1 MQSIGVESHF
11 STFQGVSFVTTTHP
25 VNYVRQE
32 SVMNAS
38 AAATQDTTKK
48 GFSDLIARLRANPR
62 IPLIIAAAA
71 AIAVVFALVLWAKT
85 PDYRVLYS
93 NLSDEDGGAIVTQLT
108 QMNIPYQFS
117 ETGGALMV
125 PAEKVHELRL
135 RLAEQGLPKG
145 GSVGFELMDKE
156 KFGISQFSEQVNY
169 QRALEGELARTIETL
184 GPVKSARV
192 HLAMPK
198 PTLFVREQK
207 APSASVTLNLQPG
220 RALDEGQIQAIVHI
234 VSSSVPGLPPGNVT
248 VVDQAGRL
256 LTHSDSEGRDLNDAQ
271 LKFTSEVEARYQQRI
286 EAILNPIVGQ
296 GNVHAQVTAQLNFDR
311 SEQTDE
317 KYQPNGGPDNS
328 AIRSRQTST
337 NQQNG
342 SPYPGGVPGALS
354 NQPAPANTA
363 PVTNPPNNNANGQ
376 NANGQNN
383 AANGSTT
390 STAQQ
395 NSGPSSSRHDDT
407 VNYELD
413 RTIRHTKVNV
423 GDVQRLSVAV
433 VVNYR
438 ADDKGKPVAL
448 NDQQIKQIEDLTREA
463 MGYSQTRGDSINV
476 VNSPFNMTEPA
487 GGDLP
492 FWQQQSFFDQL
503 MTAGR
508 WLLVALVAFILYR
521 KLVRPQL
528 LRKRAQEQAAADA
541 AAARAAAQ
549 EEEQAYNVQLSKDEV
564 DQERKS
570 TNRMSAEVMSQ
581 RIRDMSENDPRVVAL
596 VIREW
601 MSNEL

>member
-1 MQSIGVESHF
+1 
-11 STFQGVSFVTTTHP
+11 
-25 VNYVRQE
+25 
-32 SVMNAS
+32 MNAS
-38 AAATQDTTKK
+38 AAATQDTAKK
-48 GFSDLIARLRANPR
+48 GFSDLLARLRANPR
-62 IPLIIAAAA
+62 IPLIVAAAA
-71 AIAVVFALVLWAKT
+71 VIAVVFALVLWAKA
-85 PDYRVLYS
+85 PDYRVLYN

-108 QMNIPYQFS
+108 QMNIPYQFA
-117 ETGGALMV
+117 ENGGALMV
-125 PAEKVHELRL
+125 PADKVHELRL
-135 RLAEQGLPKG
+135 RLAQQGLPKG
-145 GSVGFELMDKE
+145 GNVGFELMDKE

-169 QRALEGELARTIETL
+169 QRALEGELSRTIETL
-184 GPVKSARV
+184 GPVKSVRV

-220 RALDEGQIQAIVHI
+220 RALDEGQIQAIQHM
-234 VSSSVPGLPPGNVT
+234 VSSSVAGLPPGNVT
-248 VVDQAGRL
+248 VVDQSGRL
-256 LTHSDSEGRDLNDAQ
+256 LTRSDSEGRDLNDAQ
-271 LKFTSEVEARYQQRI
+271 LKYASEVEARFQQRI

-296 GNVHAQVTAQLNFDR
+296 GNVHAQVTAQINFDR

-317 KYQPNGGPDNS
+317 KYQPNANPNS
-328 AIRSRQTST
+328 TAVRSRQTS
-337 NQQNG
+337 NSEQNG

-363 PVTNPPNNNANGQ
+363 PVTNPQNNNNNNANGQ
-376 NANGQNN
+376 NANGQNAN
-383 AANGSTT
+383 ANAQNNGTTT
-390 STAQQ
+390 STAQA
-395 NSGPSSSRHDDT
+395 SGPSSSTRNDT

-413 RTIRHTKVNV
+413 RTIRHTKLNV

-438 ADDKGKPVAL
+438 DDGKGKAVAL

-463 MGYSQTRGDSINV
+463 MGYSQTRGDSVNV
-476 VNSPFNMTEPA
+476 VNSQFNMTEPS

-492 FWQQQSFFDQL
+492 FWQQQAFFDQL

-508 WLLVALVAFILYR
+508 WLLVALVGFILYR

-528 LRKRAQEQAAADA
+528 MRKKEEEKAAAEA
-541 AAARAAAQ
+541 AAARAAAM
-549 EEEQAYNVQLSKDEV
+549 EEEEAYSVQLSKDEL

-601 MSNEL
+601 MSKEL